1 MMKKDALTFG
11 LIVGTR
17 GCFNSELA
25 TRGRQQLIRAVEKLG
40 YKTVILPAEATPTGA
55 VETAADGRKCAN
67 LFEQHRKEIDGVI
80 IALPNF
86 GDELGIINALNYAKL
101 NVPVLVQASPDELD
115 KLGTRQR
122 RDSFCGKISV
132 CNNLRQYG
140 IPFSLTKHHVVS
152 LESEAFA
159 NDVLRFAAICRVLN
173 GLRTARIG
181 AIGARPAAFQTVRFS
196 EKILQASGITTIPID
211 LSEMLGNTKNID
223 ITTPRAKERLESL
236 RNYGSIAPGIKNL
249 EAKFEKQLRLF
260 LAVEDWMLENDL
272 DAAGFQCWTSI
283 QKNYGCATCL
293 IMSMLSN
300 SLIPCACEVDVA
312 GVLSMY
318 ALTLASQEP
327 AAIADWNNNYADDEN
342 KCVAQHC
349 GNYPEGFVGKK
360 VEVDNLSVLGTVL
373 GEEICFGGI
382 NAKVEPGPMTYLRLS
397 TDDVNGKIR
406 GYVGEGQFTGDP
418 FNMLG
423 SIAVCEIPNMPKLF
437 EMICRQGFEHH
448 VALVRTHCASVVA
461 EAASTYLGW
470 DIIVHEG

>member
-1 MMKKDALTFG
+1 MKKNTLTFG

-17 GCFNSELA
+17 GVFNSELA
-25 TRGRQQLIRAVEKLG
+25 ISGRKELIEAVEKLG
-40 YKTVILPAEATPTGA
+40 YKMVILPADATPTGA
-55 VETAADGRKCAN
+55 VETYNDGRKCAE
-67 LFEQHRKEIDGVI
+67 LFDQHRREIDGVI

-86 GDELGIINALNYAKL
+86 GDELGIINALTIAKL
-101 NVPVLVQASPDELD
+101 NVPILVQASPDELD

-140 IPFSLTKHHVVS
+140 IPFSLTKTHTVAVG
-152 LESEAFA
+152 SEAFA
-159 NDVLRFAAICRVLN
+159 NDVLRFAAICRVVN
-173 GLRTARIG
+173 GLRSARIG

-196 EKILQASGITTIPID
+196 EKLLQASGITTIPID
-211 LSEMLGNTKNID
+211 LSEMIANTNAID
-223 ITTPRAKERLESL
+223 VTTPRAKERLEAL
-236 RNYGSIAPGIKNL
+236 RNYGTIAPGIKNL
-249 EAKFEKQLRLF
+249 DEKFQKHLRLYM
-260 LAVEDWMLENDL
+260 AVEDWMQENDL

-293 IMSMLSN
+293 IMSMMSN

-318 ALTLASQEP
+318 ALTLAAQEP
-327 AAIADWNNNYADDEN
+327 AAIVDWNNNYADEPN

-373 GEEICFGGI
+373 GEEVCFGAI
-382 NAKVEPGPMTYLRLS
+382 NAKVEPGPMTYLRIS

-406 GYVGEGQFTGDP
+406 GYVGEGQFTSDP

-423 SIAVCEIPNMPKLF
+423 SIAVCEIPNMQKLF
-437 EMICRQGFEHH
+437 ETICKLGFEHH
-448 VALVRTHCASVVA
+448 TAMVRTHCASIVA
-461 EAASTYLGW
+461 EAATTYLGW
-470 DIIVHEG
+470 DMLVHE

>member
-1 MMKKDALTFG
+1 MRKDTQTFG
-11 LIVGTR
+11 LIIGTR
-17 GCFNSELA
+17 GVFNAELA
-25 TRGRQQLIRAVEKLG
+25 TCGRQQLIQAVEKLG
-40 YKTVILPAEATPTGA
+40 YKTIILPTEATPTGA
-55 VETAADGRKCAN
+55 VETAADGRKCAD

-86 GDELGIINALNYAKL
+86 GDELGIINTLNYARL

-140 IPFSLTKHHVVS
+140 IPFSLTKTHTVA

-159 NDVLRFAAICRVLN
+159 NDVLRFAAICRVVN

-211 LSEMLGNTKNID
+211 LSEMIGNTNNID
-223 ITTPRAKERLESL
+223 ITTPRAKERLEAL
-236 RNYGSIAPGIKNL
+236 RGYGTIAPGIKNL
-249 EAKFEKQLRLF
+249 DVKFEKHLRLY
-260 LAVEDWMLENDL
+260 LAVEDWMQENNL

-293 IMSMLSN
+293 IMSMMSN
-300 SLIPCACEVDVA
+300 SLIPCACEVDMA

-318 ALTLASQEP
+318 ALTLATCEP
-327 AAIADWNNNYADDEN
+327 AAIVDWNNNYGDDLN

-349 GNYPEGFVGKK
+349 GNYPEKFVGKK
-360 VEVDNLSVLGTVL
+360 VEIGNLSVLSTVL
-373 GEEICFGGI
+373 DEEVCFGGI
-382 NAKVEPGPMTYLRLS
+382 NARVEPGPMTYLRFS
-397 TDDVNGKIR
+397 TDDVNGKVR
-406 GYVGEGQFTGDP
+406 GYVGEGQFTADP

-423 SIAVCEIPNMPKLF
+423 SIAVCEIPNMQKLLKA
-437 EMICRQGFEHH
+437 ICNQGFEHH
-448 VALVRTHCASVVA
+448 AALVRTHCASVVE

-470 DIIVHEG
+470 DMLVHEG

>member
-17 GCFNSELA
+17 GCFNGELA
-25 TRGRQQLIRAVEKLG
+25 TSGRQQLIQAVEKLG
-40 YKTVILPAEATPTGA
+40 YKIVILPAEATPTGA
-55 VETAADGRKCAN
+55 VETAADGKKCAD
-67 LFEQHRKEIDGVI
+67 LFEQHRKQIDGVI

-140 IPFSLTKHHVVS
+140 IPFSLTKKHVVA
-152 LESEAFA
+152 LDSEAFA
-159 NDVLRFAAICRVLN
+159 NDVLRFASICRVVN

-211 LSEMLGNTKNID
+211 LSEMLGNTKDID
-223 ITTPRAKERLESL
+223 VTTPRAKARLESL
-236 RNYGSIAPGIKNL
+236 RNYGTIAPGIKNL
-249 EAKFEKQLRLF
+249 DEKFQKHLRLF

-300 SLIPCACEVDVA
+300 SLIPCACE
-312 GVLSMY
+312 
-318 ALTLASQEP
+318 
-327 AAIADWNNNYADDEN
+327 
-342 KCVAQHC
+342 
-349 GNYPEGFVGKK
+349 
-360 VEVDNLSVLGTVL
+360 
-373 GEEICFGGI
+373 
-382 NAKVEPGPMTYLRLS
+382 
-397 TDDVNGKIR
+397 
-406 GYVGEGQFTGDP
+406 
-418 FNMLG
+418 
-423 SIAVCEIPNMPKLF
+423 
-437 EMICRQGFEHH
+437 
-448 VALVRTHCASVVA
+448 
-461 EAASTYLGW
+461 
-470 DIIVHEG
+470 

>member
-1 MMKKDALTFG
+1 MRKDSLTFG

-17 GCFNSELA
+17 GVFNSELA
-25 TRGRQQLIRAVEKLG
+25 TSGRQHLIQAVEKLG
-40 YKTVILPAEATPTGA
+40 YKTIILPAAATPTGA
-55 VETAADGRKCAN
+55 VETAADGRKCAD
-67 LFEQHRKEIDGVI
+67 LFEQNRKEIDGVI

-86 GDELGIINALNYAKL
+86 GDELGIINTLNYAKL

-140 IPFSLTKHHVVS
+140 IPFSLTKTHTIA

-159 NDVLRFAAICRVLN
+159 NDLLRFAAICRVVN

-211 LSEMLGNTKNID
+211 LSEIIAATKKVD
-223 ITTPRAKERLESL
+223 ISTPRAKEHLEAL
-236 RNYGSIAPGIKNL
+236 RSYGTVSSGIKDL
-249 EAKFEKQLRLF
+249 DAKFQKHLRLY
-260 LAVEDWMLENDL
+260 LAVEDWMLENNL

-283 QKNYGCATCL
+283 QQNYGCASCL
-293 IMSMLSN
+293 IMSMMSN
-300 SLIPCACEVDVA
+300 SLIPCACEVDVT

-318 ALTLASQEP
+318 ALTLATREP
-327 AAIADWNNNYADDEN
+327 AAIVDWNNNYGDDLN

-349 GNYPEGFVGKK
+349 GNYPEKFVGKK
-360 VEVDNLSVLGTVL
+360 VEIDNLSVLSTVL
-373 GEEICFGGI
+373 DEEVCFGGI
-382 NAKVEPGPMTYLRLS
+382 NAKVEPGPMTYLRFS
-397 TDDVNGKIR
+397 TDDVNGKVR
-406 GYVGEGQFTGDP
+406 GYVGEGQFTADP

-423 SIAVCEIPNMPKLF
+423 SIAVCEIPNMQKLF
-437 EMICRQGFEHH
+437 ETICKQGFEHH
-448 VALVRTHCASVVA
+448 AALVRTHCASVVA

-470 DIIVHEG
+470 DMLVHE